1 MAAIEV
7 WNERLLA
14 TKRIINGMEHGNGND
29 IDFRIRQHVKNGYHD
44 RIAAICTRLDMAV
57 LPAED
62 ERDKV
67 VRHLK

>member
-7 WNERLLA
+7 CDERLLA
-14 TKRIINGMEHGNGND
+14 TKRKIDGMERRKGND
-29 IDFRIRQHVKNGYHD
+29 IDLRIRQHVTNGYYD
-44 RIAAICTRLDMAV
+44 WIAAICTRLDMAV